1 MDGEGLLMDQGKSFG
16 KHFAGTMLFFLVVS
30 VLLLWFGIRQ
40 GQMPG
45 GGKQKECSITGF
57 AFDTV
62 YTITIYQG
70 GNQEMLDACVAK
82 CTQYEQIF
90 SRTLETSEL
99 YRVNQLSGEYEAGN
113 QETIGRLQR
122 EKKLPA
128 YQVLADGSLEIEI
141 SEPLAELIAAGIR
154 YGEISQ
160 GKFDIT
166 IEPVSS
172 LWNFTAEQPVLPDA
186 SSLENALPYVDYHR
200 VSLQKQKLRLQ
211 QPGMGLDLGGIAKG
225 YIADQLKQYL
235 TGQGVKS
242 ALIDL
247 GGNIL
252 CVGGKP
258 DGSDFR
264 IGIQQPFADR
274 NETIAT
280 VALQGQSVV
289 SSGIYERYFMEQ
301 DQMYHHILD
310 PETGYPRESD
320 LVAVTIISDQS
331 VDGDG
336 LSTTCFGLGLD
347 AGMDL
352 IHRTDGV
359 TAAFITRDE
368 KLHYAEGFRELLVR
382 Q

>member
-1 MDGEGLLMDQGKSFG
+1 MNRQKLKG
-16 KHFAGTMLFFLVVS
+16 KHFIGTMVFFLLIS
-30 VLLLWFGIRQ
+30 VLLIWFGMKQ
-40 GQMPG
+40 GNKPEAE
-45 GGKQKECSITGF
+45 KQEECSTTGF

-70 GNQEMLDACVAK
+70 GDQKMLDACTAK
-82 CTQYEQIF
+82 CAEFEQIF

-99 YRVNQLSGEYEAGN
+99 YQVNRLSKEYAAGN
-113 QETIGRLQR
+113 QETIEDLQQQG
-122 EKKLPA
+122 KLPA
-128 YQVLADGSLEIEI
+128 YQVLEDGSLEIQV
-141 SEPLAELIAAGIR
+141 SKPLAQLIAAGIR

-160 GKFDIT
+160 GNFDVT

-172 LWNFTAEQPVLPDA
+172 LWNFTSDPPVLPEPSA
-186 SSLENALPYVDYHR
+186 LEHALPYVDYR
-200 VSLQKQKLRLQ
+200 TISLQDQKLRLN
-211 QPGMGLDLGGIAKG
+211 QPGAGLDLGGIAKG
-225 YIADQLKQYL
+225 YIADQLKEYL
-235 TGQGVKS
+235 TSQGVDS

-264 IGIQQPFADR
+264 IGLQQPFADR

-289 SSGIYERYFMEQ
+289 SSGIYERYFMDQ
-301 DQMYHHILD
+301 DTMYHHILD
-310 PETGYPRESD
+310 PGTGYPRESD
-320 LVAVTIISDQS
+320 LVAVTIISDRS

-336 LSTTCFGLGLD
+336 FSTTCFGLGLEE
-347 AGMDL
+347 GMKL
-352 IHRTDGV
+352 INQTDGV

-368 KLHYAEGFRELLVR
+368 KLHYAQGFQELILTE
-382 Q
+382 

>member
-1 MDGEGLLMDQGKSFG
+1 MKSYG
-16 KHFAGTMLFFLVVS
+16 KHFVGMMVFFLVIS
-30 VLLLWFGIRQ
+30 VLLIWISMRQ
-40 GQMPG
+40 RHKPEAE
-45 GGKQKECSITGF
+45 KQEECSTTGF

-62 YTITIYQG
+62 YTITIYHG
-70 GNQEMLDACVAK
+70 GDQKMLDACTAK
-82 CTQYEQIF
+82 CAQFEQIF

-99 YRVNQLSGEYEAGN
+99 YQINRLSKEYKAGN
-113 QETIGRLQR
+113 QETIEDLQQ
-122 EKKLPA
+122 EGKLPA
-128 YQVLADGSLEIEI
+128 YQALEDGSLEIQV

-160 GKFDIT
+160 GNFDIT

-172 LWNFTAEQPVLPDA
+172 LWDFTADHPVLPEPSA
-186 SSLENALPYVDYHR
+186 LEHALPYVNYR
-200 VSLQKQKLRLQ
+200 TISLQKQKLRLN
-211 QPGMGLDLGGIAKG
+211 QPGIGLDLGGIAKG
-225 YIADQLKQYL
+225 YIADQLKEYL
-235 TGQGVKS
+235 TGQGVDS

-301 DQMYHHILD
+301 DTMYHHILD
-310 PETGYPRESD
+310 PGTGYPRESD
-320 LVAVTIISDQS
+320 LVAVTIISDRS

-336 LSTTCFGLGLD
+336 FSTTCFGLGLEE
-347 AGMDL
+347 GMKL
-352 IHRTDGV
+352 INQTDGV

-368 KLHYAEGFRELLVR
+368 KLHYAQGFQEFMLTE
-382 Q
+382 